1 MSVYGRRILEPVW
14 RLVVAGIKGKL
25 PLLTAEEQTMLSWL
39 KVIGSYAEVP
49 DVYRGSFEALVGDS
63 RFPYTVLTPSYAGF
77 IHRENEKLVC
87 YLDGKVHILE
97 EVAGF
102 LTCTCYDVKDVS
114 YVEAGKVLLHSWV
127 KISGVTGSGRPNT
140 SVFKFS
146 TVTEH
151 LAAPLVEKIRSATG
165 YGRGTDPAI
174 ERSKFNFLNG
184 THLKLLNYARRSI
197 LPGEQVI
204 ASLLQPEIRTKV
216 LALFNK
222 TFYHTIS
229 PAHLS
234 ILTGRELIMIK
245 EDPEKGADH
254 GTRYGGTWLYIPLP
268 KIAAVSLGECD
279 HHTLTLTIHLP
290 ENDEISSIFA
300 MANRSE
306 LEQFVDQLEKMRPGR
321 KEYV

>member
-1 MSVYGRRILEPVW
+1 MSVYGKRILEPVW
-14 RLVVAGIKGKL
+14 RLAAGIKGKL

-49 DVYRGSFEALVGDS
+49 DVYRSSFETLVGHS
-63 RFPYTVLTPSYAGF
+63 QFPYTVLTPSYAGF

-87 YLDGKVHILE
+87 SLDSKIYVLE
-97 EVAGF
+97 ETAGF
-102 LTCTCYDVKDVS
+102 VTCTCYDAQDIS
-114 YVEAGKVLLHSWV
+114 YVETGKVLLHSWV
-127 KISGVTGSGRPNT
+127 KISGVTGSGLPNT

-151 LAAPLVEKIRSATG
+151 LAAPLVEEIRSATNCTQ
-165 YGRGTDPAI
+165 RTDPAI
-174 ERSKFNFLNG
+174 ERSTFNFPNG

-197 LPGEQVI
+197 LPGEQVT
-204 ASLLQPEIRTKV
+204 ASLLQPEIQTKV
-216 LALFNK
+216 LTVFNK

-254 GTRYGGTWLYIPLP
+254 GTRYGGIWTYIPLP
-268 KIAAVSLGECD
+268 KIAAVSLGEFD
-279 HHTLTLTIHLP
+279 HHTLTLSIHLP
-290 ENDEISSIFA
+290 QNDEISSIFA

-306 LEQFVDQLEKMRPGR
+306 LEKFVDQLEKMRPGR
-321 KEYV
+321 KEYA